1 MNKNNNNDFEEQN
14 IFSGMLRSQLLATTA
29 VAIIAYIIS
38 GEHAYVSALAGGL
51 AVAIATFIASKL
63 IASKR
68 KDAASILM
76 SMLKAELVKLL
87 LIVLFL
93 FGVFKGYKDLVSGA
107 LIAGL
112 AVAAIVSGAT
122 ISKIKR

>member
-1 MNKNNNNDFEEQN
+1 MDKNNNKDFDANN

-29 VAIIAYIIS
+29 VAIIAYIFS
-38 GEHAYVSALAGGL
+38 GKHGCLSAFAGGL
-51 AVAIATFIASKL
+51 SVLVATFVASKL
-63 IASKR
+63 IARNR

-76 SMLKAELVKLL
+76 SMLKAELIKLM

-112 AVAAIVSGAT
+112 AVAAIVSGAS